1 MGIILVL
8 ILLVVVVIL
17 LSTERI
23 SPDFVALGLLVV
35 LVMAK
40 ILTVEEAFR
49 GFGSEFIIMLASVF
63 IVGEALQQN
72 GIIDLAVSR
81 LSRVTSIP
89 LWLLTG
95 VVMFFAAGL
104 SAFMNNTT
112 VSAILVAPLMSMAR
126 QLKVSPSKLL
136 MPMAFAALMGG
147 TCTLIGTS
155 TNIAGNAYLIKQG
168 YAPMS
173 MFELTPLG
181 VPLSIISILFMMFIG
196 IKFIPNRA
204 PVSDNEGDAE
214 LTSLYNVRKYLSQVK
229 VLKGSSLD
237 GQAIFNLNLKD
248 LDVRILKVI
257 RDGRH
262 LFPDSNTWVKV
273 DDVLVIEVIP
283 EGLTKFLEEYGVE
296 VTGETV
302 NDIDLESGSM
312 RLVELVVP
320 ASSDLLRQTLI
331 ESDFRKKYH
340 VSILAIHRKDENLT
354 KELGHTE
361 LRTGDV
367 LLGQGRV
374 EEVAFLRTSK
384 DVLLINEIENSKV
397 FNKRKGLTALVLFA
411 SAIVLGSLEVLP
423 MGISFLM
430 AALLS
435 IATGCITTENAYGSL
450 DRRLLILIAGMT
462 AFGIAMTKTGT
473 DKYLAEIVVHYL
485 SPYGVMTV
493 LAGFMALTILLTQPM
508 SNAAAALVVLPIAM
522 QTAITMG
529 VNPRT
534 FAIAVIVSASV
545 SMITPFEPC
554 CILVYGAGQYKVKDF
569 FKVGGILTILWL
581 VMMLILIPIL
591 WKF

>member
-273 DDVLVIEVIP
+273 NDVLVIEVIP

>member
-112 VSAILVAPLMSMAR
+112 VSAILVAPLLSMAR

-411 SAIVLGSLEVLP
+411 SAIVLGSLDVLP

>member
-112 VSAILVAPLMSMAR
+112 VSAILVAPLLSMAR

-361 LRTGDV
+361 LRIGDV

-374 EEVAFLRTSK
+374 EEVALLRTSK

>member
-1 MGIILVL
+1 MGITLVL
-8 ILLVVVVIL
+8 ILLVSVVIL

-35 LVMAK
+35 LVTTK
-40 ILTVEEAFR
+40 ILTVDEAFR

-72 GIIDLAVSR
+72 GIIDVAVSR
-81 LSRVTSIP
+81 LSRVKSIP

-95 VVMFFAAGL
+95 AVMFFAAGI

-112 VSAILVAPLMSMAR
+112 VSAILVAPLVSMAR

-196 IKFIPNRA
+196 IKLIPNRA
-204 PVSDNEGDAE
+204 PISNIDSDSE
-214 LTSLYNVRKYLSQVK
+214 LTNLYNVRKYLSQVK
-229 VLKGSSLD
+229 VLKGSVLD
-237 GQAIFNLNLKD
+237 GQGIFNLNLTD

-257 RDGRH
+257 RNGRD
-262 LFPDSNTWVKV
+262 LFPDSNTWIKI
-273 DDVLVIEVIP
+273 DDVLVIEAVP
-283 EGLTKFLEEYGVE
+283 DDLTKFRQDYGTE
-296 VTGETV
+296 VTGATI
-302 NDIDLESGSM
+302 NDTDLQSGSM

-320 ASSDLLRQTLI
+320 ATSDLLRQTLI

-361 LRTGDV
+361 LKIGDV

-374 EEVAFLRTSK
+374 EDVAFLRTSK
-384 DVLLINEIENSKV
+384 DILLLNEIESNQV
-397 FNKRKGLTALVLFA
+397 FDRRKGFTALVLFV
-411 SAIVLGSLEVLP
+411 SAIVLGSLDILP
-423 MGISFLM
+423 MGMSFLL

-435 IATGCITTENAYGSL
+435 IATGCITPESAYGSL

-473 DKYLAEIVVHYL
+473 DRYLAEIVVHYL
-485 SPYGVMTV
+485 SPFGVMTV

-522 QTAITMG
+522 QTAVTMG

-554 CILVYGAGQYKVKDF
+554 CILIYGAGQYKVKDF
-569 FKVGGILTILWL
+569 FKVGGILTLLWL
-581 VMMLILIPIL
+581 VMMLILIPLI

>member
-49 GFGSEFIIMLASVF
+49 GFRSEFIIMLASVF

-554 CILVYGAGQYKVKDF
+554 CILVYGAGQYKFKDF
-569 FKVGGILTILWL
+569 FKVGGILTLLWL

>member
-1 MGIILVL
+1 MGITLVL

-23 SPDFVALGLLVV
+23 SPDFVALGLLVM

-72 GIIDLAVSR
+72 GIIDIAVSR
-81 LSRVTSIP
+81 LSRVTAIP

-112 VSAILVAPLMSMAR
+112 VSAILVAPLLSMAR
-126 QLKVSPSKLL
+126 KLKVSPSKLL

-168 YAPMS
+168 YSPLS

-196 IKFIPNRA
+196 IKLIPNRA
-204 PVSDNEGDAE
+204 PISDNKNDVE

-229 VLKGSSLD
+229 VLKESSLD

-257 RDGRH
+257 RDGRN

-273 DDVLVIEVIP
+273 DDILVIEVIP

-312 RLVELVVP
+312 RLVELVIP

-374 EEVAFLRTSK
+374 EEVAVLRTSK
-384 DVLLINEIENSKV
+384 DVLLINEIENFKT
-397 FNKRKGLTALVLFA
+397 FNKRKGLTALFLFA
-411 SAIVLGSLEVLP
+411 SAIILGSLDVLP

-435 IATGCITTENAYGSL
+435 IATGCITPENAYGSL

-485 SPYGVMTV
+485 SPYGVMAV
-493 LAGFMALTILLTQPM
+493 LAGFIALTILLTQPM

-569 FKVGGILTILWL
+569 FKVGGVLTLLWL
-581 VMMLILIPIL
+581 VMMLILIPLL

>member
-112 VSAILVAPLMSMAR
+112 VSAILVAPLLSMAR

-384 DVLLINEIENSKV
+384 DVLLINEIENFKV
-397 FNKRKGLTALVLFA
+397 FNKRKGFTALVLFA

-569 FKVGGILTILWL
+569 FKVGGILTLLWL

>member
-273 DDVLVIEVIP
+273 NDVLVIEVIP

-554 CILVYGAGQYKVKDF
+554 CILVYGAGQYKFKDF
-569 FKVGGILTILWL
+569 FKVGGILTLLWL

>member
-554 CILVYGAGQYKVKDF
+554 CILVYGAGQYKFKDF
-569 FKVGGILTILWL
+569 FKVGGILTLLWL

>member
-81 LSRVTSIP
+81 LSRITSIP

-411 SAIVLGSLEVLP
+411 SAIVLGSLDVLP

>member
-1 MGIILVL
+1 M
-8 ILLVVVVIL
+8 
-17 LSTERI
+17 
-23 SPDFVALGLLVV
+23 
-35 LVMAK
+35 
-40 ILTVEEAFR
+40 
-49 GFGSEFIIMLASVF
+49 
-63 IVGEALQQN
+63 
-72 GIIDLAVSR
+72 
-81 LSRVTSIP
+81 
-89 LWLLTG
+89 
-95 VVMFFAAGL
+95 
-104 SAFMNNTT
+104 
-112 VSAILVAPLMSMAR
+112 
-126 QLKVSPSKLL
+126 
-136 MPMAFAALMGG
+136 
-147 TCTLIGTS
+147 
-155 TNIAGNAYLIKQG
+155 
-168 YAPMS
+168 
-173 MFELTPLG
+173 
-181 VPLSIISILFMMFIG
+181 
-196 IKFIPNRA
+196 
-204 PVSDNEGDAE
+204 
-214 LTSLYNVRKYLSQVK
+214 
-229 VLKGSSLD
+229 
-237 GQAIFNLNLKD
+237 
-248 LDVRILKVI
+248 
-257 RDGRH
+257 
-262 LFPDSNTWVKV
+262 
-273 DDVLVIEVIP
+273 VIEVIP

-554 CILVYGAGQYKVKDF
+554 CILVYGAGQYKFKDF
-569 FKVGGILTILWL
+569 FKVGGILTLLWL

>member
-1 MGIILVL
+1 MGITVVL
-8 ILLVVVVIL
+8 ILLVVIVIL
-17 LSTERI
+17 LSTEYI
-23 SPDFVALGLLVV
+23 SPDFVALGLLVI

-49 GFGSEFIIMLASVF
+49 GFGSEFIVMLASVF

-81 LSRVTSIP
+81 LSRIKSLPI
-89 LWLLTG
+89 WLLTG
-95 VVMFFAAGL
+95 LVMFFAAGI

-112 VSAILVAPLMSMAR
+112 VSAILVAPLVSMSR

-168 YAPMS
+168 YTPMT

-181 VPLSIISILFMMFIG
+181 VPMTIISILFMAFVG
-196 IKFIPNRA
+196 IKLIPNR
-204 PVSDNEGDAE
+204 VVVNDDDHDSE
-214 LTSLYNVRKYLSQVK
+214 LTSRYNVRKYLSEVK
-229 VLKGSSLD
+229 VLKDSVLD
-237 GQAIFNLNLKD
+237 GQSIFHLNLKE

-257 RDGRH
+257 RDGRD
-262 LFPDSNTWVKV
+262 LFPDSNTWVKI
-273 DDVLVIEVIP
+273 DDILVIEAFP
-283 EGLTKFLEEYGVE
+283 DALNKFRQDYGTE
-296 VTGETV
+296 VTGATI
-302 NDIDLESGSM
+302 NDTDLQSGSM

-320 ASSDLLRQTLI
+320 TTSDLLHKTLI

-340 VSILAIHRKDENLT
+340 VSILAIHRKDANLT
-354 KELGHTE
+354 KAIGHTE
-361 LRTGDV
+361 LKIGDV

-374 EEVAFLRTSK
+374 EDVAYLRTSK
-384 DVLLINEIENSKV
+384 DILLLNELESDKP
-397 FNKRKGLTALVLFA
+397 FDLRKGMTALILFA
-411 SAIVLGSLEVLP
+411 SAIILGTLDILP

-435 IATGCITTENAYGSL
+435 IATGCISPENAYGSL

-462 AFGIAMTKTGT
+462 AFGVAMTKTGT
-473 DKYLAEIVVHYL
+473 DKYLAEVIVHYL
-485 SPYGVMTV
+485 SPFGVMTV

-569 FKVGGILTILWL
+569 FKVGGILTLLWL
-581 VMMLILIPIL
+581 VMMLIIIPIF
-591 WKF
+591 WKL